1 MTGRVS
7 ERWRELQAC
16 RERSTQLESGGERK
30 VKEGLSPRCLKD
42 VIITGIRRVGG
53 SAHSLSM
60 GWQHYISRHI
70 TLLLNALLHRL
81 LMTPNNRIVPCP
93 HRPLPLRR

>member
-1 MTGRVS
+1 MTKKMTSNHCEGSMTGRVS

-42 VIITGIRRVGG
+42 VIITGIRRVG
-53 SAHSLSM
+53 
-60 GWQHYISRHI
+60 
-70 TLLLNALLHRL
+70 RL
-81 LMTPNNRIVPCP
+81 TP
-93 HRPLPLRR
+93 